1 MEFRDIFTKYFSSV
15 REHLIKEHKA
25 MNQRERRNRDI
36 LMSRGEIG
44 EERKTENE
52 AAQKAY
58 DKLLTS
64 TSTLAV
70 SLNQLNIQ

>member
-1 MEFRDIFTKYFSSV
+1 M
-15 REHLIKEHKA
+15 IKEHKA
-25 MNQRERRNRDI
+25 MHQRERRNRDI
-36 LMSRGEIG
+36 IFSKGEIS
-44 EERKTENE
+44 EERRVENE

-70 SLNQLNIQ
+70 SCSLSLSHVIPASSVPIQEACVC